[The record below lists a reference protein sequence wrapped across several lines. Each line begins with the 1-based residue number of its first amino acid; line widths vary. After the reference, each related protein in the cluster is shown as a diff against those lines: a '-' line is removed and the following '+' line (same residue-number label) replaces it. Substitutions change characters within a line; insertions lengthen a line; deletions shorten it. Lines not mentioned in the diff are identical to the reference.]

1 MNKVTIII
9 TIMPS
14 IVILLLITI
23 NMTIMIKTKIK
34 KKTKNIY
41 TMCTNMKKINAGYV
55 LNITMRVLRSL
66 GAPFFPFFHMQYYF
80 IIACL

>member
-23 NMTIMIKTKIK
+23 NMTIMIKTKIT

-41 TMCTNMKKINAGYV
+41 TMCTNMKK
-55 LNITMRVLRSL
+55 
-66 GAPFFPFFHMQYYF
+66 
-80 IIACL
+80 